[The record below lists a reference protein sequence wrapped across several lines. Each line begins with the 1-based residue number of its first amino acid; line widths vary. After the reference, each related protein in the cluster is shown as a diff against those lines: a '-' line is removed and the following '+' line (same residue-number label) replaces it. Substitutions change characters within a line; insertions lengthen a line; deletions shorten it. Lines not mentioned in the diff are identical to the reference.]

1 MRMIDRFDLY
11 MKYKRLN
18 DNQVSKQLG
27 LTNGVIGKSRKE
39 GRDLSARV
47 LELIENYY
55 TDLNISWLRTGEGEM
70 LKPQPPIENDEPLV
84 FTGDAKLLVIQMS
97 ATLHQQEANI
107 AKLTEM
113 VDRLTG
119 GKNEFKKDSAGL

>member
-1 MRMIDRFDLY
+1 MIDRFDLY

-18 DNQVSKQLG
+18 DNQVSKQLE

-70 LKPQPPIENDEPLV
+70 LKPQPAIENDEPLV
-84 FTGDAKLLVIQMS
+84 FTGDAKLLVMQMS
-97 ATLHQQEANI
+97 ATLHQQEENI
-107 AKLTEM
+107 AKLAAM

-119 GKNEFKKDSAGL
+119 GIDESKKDSAG

>member
-1 MRMIDRFDLY
+1 MRMIDRFDEY
-11 MKYKRLN
+11 MKHKRLN

-70 LKPQPPIENDEPLV
+70 LKPQPAIERDEPLV
-84 FTGDAKLLVIQMS
+84 FSGDAKILVMQMS

-107 AKLTEM
+107 AKLAEM

-119 GKNEFKKDSAGL
+119 GAEKPKKESAG

>member
-18 DNQVSKQLG
+18 DNQVSKQLE

-70 LKPQPPIENDEPLV
+70 LKPQPAIENDEPLV
-84 FTGDAKLLVIQMS
+84 FTGDAKLLVMQMS
-97 ATLHQQEANI
+97 ATLHQQEENI
-107 AKLTEM
+107 AKLAAM

-119 GKNEFKKDSAGL
+119 GIDESKKDSAG